1 MEILKISGI
10 AFVIITVS
18 AILKQTKP
26 EFAIQV
32 ILISAITLLGIVL
45 DYTKNVYEY
54 LIELC
59 MNGGIKAEYIKVI
72 FKIVV
77 ISYICEFTAS
87 LCRDSGESAMAVK
100 VEMAGKLIIIVS
112 SLPVFKELLS
122 VLAGM
127 VM

>member
-1 MEILKISGI
+1 MEIIKISGI

-32 ILISAITLLGIVL
+32 ILISAVALLGFVL
-45 DYTKNVYEY
+45 DYTQNVYEY
-54 LIELC
+54 LLELC
-59 MNGGIKAEYIKVI
+59 SQGGIKAEYIKVI
-72 FKIVV
+72 FKIV
-77 ISYICEFTAS
+77 IIAYICEFTAS

-100 VEMAGKLIIIVS
+100 VEVAGKLIIIVS

-122 VLAGM
+122 VLTEM